1 MSEIYPLNLLSV
13 SAKLLT
19 VLQAWSTV
27 AWSLF
32 PQCFPIIASELLVIC
47 LAKNIEV
54 DSAGTAGYHIGK
66 QPDFRS
72 IDIAKK
78 YDIDL
83 TSQRARQFSTR
94 DFDDFNKIYV
104 MDNDNYSKIISLARN
119 QDDMDK
125 VDLILNEIYPEEYK
139 SVPDPY
145 YGGDEGFQN
154 IYNLLETSCE
164 VIAKKYETR

>member
-1 MSEIYPLNLLSV
+1 MVCLGNICRSPLAEGILKS
-13 SAKLLT
+13 K
-19 VLQAWSTV
+19 
-27 AWSLF
+27 
-32 PQCFPIIASELLVIC
+32 
-47 LAKNIEV
+47 AKNLEV

-66 QPDFRS
+66 QPDIRS

-78 YDIDL
+78 HDINL
-83 TSQRARQFSTR
+83 TNQRARQFSTR
-94 DFDDFNKIYV
+94 DFDDFDKIYV

-119 QDDMDK
+119 QEDMDK
-125 VDLILNEIYPEEYK
+125 VDLILNEIYPKEYK